1 MTCSKLLSD
10 LLRMKGFKV
19 TWVAVL
25 KEQCVLHLGV
35 KPPRQVAGLPIAVV
49 GERL

>member
-1 MTCSKLLSD
+1 MTNSKLLSD

-19 TWVAVL
+19 TWFAVL

-35 KPPRQVAGLPIAVV
+35 KSNKTQVTDDDCTNY
-49 GERL
+49 